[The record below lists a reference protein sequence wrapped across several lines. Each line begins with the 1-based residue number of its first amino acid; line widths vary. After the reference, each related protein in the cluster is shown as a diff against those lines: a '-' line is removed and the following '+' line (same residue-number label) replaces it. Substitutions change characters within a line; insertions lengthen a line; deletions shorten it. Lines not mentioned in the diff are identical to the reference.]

1 MTISISVTTKDETLR
16 YGPFVQAFNIALD
29 MLADLDVP
37 LNPSNEIIFHRNDP
51 KAITGHDTAESGHQ
65 PDVVLG
71 NEQALRLGHEDGE
84 DLTNEI
90 RPSLPF
96 SWNHVLSCYE
106 FKATSTAMEK
116 PPPAYTYSPCP
127 GTVTM
132 PDIPTDIY
140 EFTTPTSS
148 TPSSSVPSL
157 SEFFWPFSV
166 TCTSWCFFLS
176 L

>member
-1 MTISISVTTKDETLR
+1 LTISISVTTKDETLR

-37 LNPSNEIIFHRNDP
+37 LNPANKIMFHHNDP
-51 KAITGHDTAESGHQ
+51 IAVMGHHDLAESGRQ

-71 NEQALRLGHEDGE
+71 KEQVLRLGREDTE
-84 DLTNEI
+84 DLTNGI

-96 SWNHVLSCYE
+96 SWNHVFSCE
-106 FKATSTAMEK
+106 FKATSAIMEK

-132 PDIPTDIY
+132 PGIPTDIY
-140 EFTTPTSS
+140 ESATPTSS
-148 TPSSSVPSL
+148 TISSWVPPPKL
-157 SEFFWPFSV
+157 HP
-166 TCTSWCFFLS
+166 
-176 L
+176 